1 MTEPKGALCFY
12 NRTGCWELEEKK
24 PEYKVLYRKYRPK
37 TFDEVV
43 GQKAVTVTLA
53 NEVKTG
59 KTTHAYLF
67 TGSRGT
73 GKTTCAKILAKAV
86 NCLAPVDGNPCN
98 QCENCKGI
106 EKESEPDVIEM
117 DAASHNG
124 VDDVRNI
131 IDETNYTPVRVKNRV
146 YIIDEVHMFTPS
158 AFNAFLKT
166 LEEPPEHVVFI
177 LATTDVHKLPPT
189 VRSRCQRFDFIR
201 VRPEDIV
208 ERLLFVA
215 SREGFALDND
225 AAILIARISDGSLRD
240 ALSLLDVC
248 SVKGKTVTEQLVRD
262 AAGLADKSYL
272 FDITGHIR
280 NNDTAEAL
288 RAIND
293 LHGKSCDLGQFL
305 SELANH
311 FRDLMVAK
319 TVKSPKTL
327 LVLTPGDTDRLA
339 RQARLFDLE
348 DLMYC
353 LSELE
358 KAFLTAR
365 GVENPRIVAEMTV
378 VRLCSPS
385 MNESNESLLK
395 RIAALEAAAA
405 GKAATIVAPPSAEPE
420 PADEPNPPIEH
431 EPVPLTEPDQ
441 VTLTEPE
448 PAPLIEPG
456 PLPEPEADIPAAR
469 EEPERFE
476 PKAPAMDGRLEAWP
490 EVLEDL
496 KNTNRALANALAGCP
511 AREKGAQ
518 LHIGCAGTPAA
529 LFLSNPLFLDHLSA
543 SILRVTGKKLTPV
556 ATEYADNAG
565 EEADDFRLEDFMN
578 KLSDLDE

>member
-1 MTEPKGALCFY
+1 MTEPKGALFFIAGA
-12 NRTGCWELEEKK
+12 GCDELAEENKGF
-24 PEYKVLYRKYRPK
+24 KVLYRKYRPK

-43 GQKAVTVTLA
+43 GQKGVTATLA

-59 KTTHAYLF
+59 KITHAYLF
-67 TGSRGT
+67 TGTRGT

-98 QCENCKGI
+98 RCENCKEI
-106 EKESEPDVIEM
+106 DKESLPDIVEM
-117 DAASHNG
+117 DAASRNS
-124 VDDVRNI
+124 VDDVRDI
-131 IDETNYTPVRVKNRV
+131 ISETNFTPAKAKFRV
-146 YIIDEVHMFTPS
+146 YIIDEVHMFSAS

-189 VRSRCQRFDFIR
+189 VRSRCQRFDFFR

-215 SREGFALDND
+215 SREGITLDND
-225 AAILIARISDGSLRD
+225 AAVLIARISDGSLRD

-248 SVKGKTVTEQLVRD
+248 SVKGKAVTEQLVRD

-272 FDITGHIR
+272 FDIAGHIR
-280 NNDTAEAL
+280 NNDTAESL
-288 RAIND
+288 RVIND
-293 LHGKSCDLGQFL
+293 LHAKSCDLGQFL

-327 LVLTPGDTDRLA
+327 LVLTPGDTDRLV

-385 MNESNESLLK
+385 MNESNEALLK

-405 GKAATIVAPPSAEPE
+405 GKASTIPAPPAIDPEPKPEPE
-420 PADEPNPPIEH
+420 PLIEREPI
-431 EPVPLTEPDQ
+431 
-441 VTLTEPE
+441 
-448 PAPLIEPG
+448 PLIEPG
-456 PLPEPEADIPAAR
+456 QETLKESEPAPLTEPGPAPEPEAESPAVR

-476 PKAPAMDGRLEAWP
+476 PKAPAIDGRLEAWP

-496 KNTNRALANALAGCP
+496 KIINKALANALAGCS
-511 AREKGAQ
+511 AMEKGFQ

-529 LFLSNPLFLDHLSA
+529 LFLSNPVYLAHLSD

-556 ATEYADNAG
+556 ATEEETGAG
-565 EEADDFRLEDFMN
+565 EETDDFRLEDFMN
-578 KLSDLDE
+578 KLTDLDE